1 MEMHNNARK
10 RRISPQRVNHIHTER
25 EREAEIGE
33 MEAVGRT
40 GVSVKKKLHKERE
53 RKMTL

>member
-1 MEMHNNARK
+1 MEIPNNARK
-10 RRISPQRVNHIHTER
+10 RKGGFHPSVSITYTQR

-53 RKMTL
+53 REK

>member
-1 MEMHNNARK
+1 MQGKEEEFHPSVS
-10 RRISPQRVNHIHTER
+10 ITHT
-25 EREAEIGE
+25 EIGE

-53 RKMTL
+53 TKMTL